1 MFVHVGSLAPPDLSG
16 DVSTQTRG
24 VLERA
29 RESLH
34 RAGSSLD
41 RALSITVFLESASD
55 FQAMNAAYAAFWDGD
70 YPTRTTVVTRLV
82 TRGALVE
89 ISIVAAG
96 GNTGREI
103 VHPSDWLRSPSP
115 YSYAIRSGDTVFL
128 SGLVSRNGRD
138 NSAVSGDVGTQ
149 TRVILDN
156 AGQLLEAAGLSH
168 SQIACSRIYLPQV
181 GSFRAMNDAY
191 GPYFAA
197 QPPARATVRA
207 DLAGPQYS
215 VEMTLTA
222 SSSPRRAVG
231 PAPPANLPLS
241 SGIVAGRTV
250 YLSGMLGFDDSNKHD
265 AAAQARATLAKL
277 GRTLAEAGASA
288 AHVVEAIV
296 YVTDVGFIAD
306 VDRECDLFF
315 GSHAPARTNVVCG
328 LMAADGLVEIA
339 LTAENAPS
347 PNP

>member
-1 MFVHVGSLAPPDLSG
+1 MFVHVGSLAPPDLTG

-29 RESLH
+29 RESLQ

-41 RALSITVFLESASD
+41 RALSITVFLEAASD
-55 FQAMNAAYAAFWDGD
+55 FQAMNAVYAAFWDGD
-70 YPTRTTVVTRLV
+70 YPTRTTVVTSPV

-89 ISIVAAG
+89 MSIVAAD
-96 GNTGREI
+96 GNAGREI
-103 VHPSDWLRSPSP
+103 VHPTDWLRSPSP
-115 YSYAIRSGDTVFL
+115 YSYAIRSDDTVFL

-138 NSAVSGDVGTQ
+138 NSAVSGDVGMQ

-156 AGQLLEAAGLSH
+156 AGQLLEAAGLSYSH
-168 SQIACSRIYLPQV
+168 IACSRIYLPQV
-181 GSFRAMNDAY
+181 ESFRAMNEAY
-191 GPYFAA
+191 GPYFVA

-215 VEMTLTA
+215 VEMTFTA
-222 SSSPRRAVG
+222 SSSARHAVG
-231 PAPPANLPLS
+231 PAPPAGLPLS
-241 SGIVAGRTV
+241 SAIVAGRTV
-250 YLSGMLGFDDSNKHD
+250 YLSGMLGFDASNKHD
-265 AAAQARATLAKL
+265 VAAQARATLAKL
-277 GRTLAEAGASA
+277 GRTLAEAGGSA

-296 YVTDVGFIAD
+296 YVTDVAFIAE
-306 VDRECDLFF
+306 VDREWDLFF

-339 LTAENAPS
+339 LIAELR
-347 PNP
+347 